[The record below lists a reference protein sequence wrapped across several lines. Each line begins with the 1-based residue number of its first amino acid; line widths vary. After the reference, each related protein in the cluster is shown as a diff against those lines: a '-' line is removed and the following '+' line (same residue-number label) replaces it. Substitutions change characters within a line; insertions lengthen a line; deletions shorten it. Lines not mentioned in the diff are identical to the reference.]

1 MFTNSHMVLK
11 TVIVITANI
20 YHNYYV
26 SGTNLLHNPIG
37 VSTFIL
43 PVEET
48 EAKSSE
54 VQFVRTNHLQMK
66 NLSWNPNNLTLE
78 LDNLS

>member
-48 EAKSSE
+48 EAKSS
-54 VQFVRTNHLQMK
+54 
-66 NLSWNPNNLTLE
+66 
-78 LDNLS
+78 